1 MEGLNCNNGLVVLCA
16 FCLAKFANAADIVG
30 TWKTID
36 DKTGYVL
43 AHVKIE
49 QLADKSYI
57 GAIIEQFTY
66 PGQEM
71 ILLCQ
76 KCEAPNTDKKIKGL
90 QIISKLVQDPKRE
103 DSYVHG
109 KVLDPIVGKIYNL
122 KIKATPDGRK
132 LRVSGYIGTSMIG
145 RSQTWLRKE

>member
-1 MEGLNCNNGLVVLCA
+1 
-16 FCLAKFANAADIVG
+16 
-30 TWKTID
+30 
-36 DKTGYVL
+36 
-43 AHVKIE
+43 
-49 QLADKSYI
+49 I

-132 LRVSGYIGTSMIG
+132 VRVRGYIGTSMIG